1 MAVVLLKGTLVI
13 KPFSSA
19 TLELSNVPF
28 AQGADPQASDSNGWN
43 SLHLASQCGDIPS
56 ITLFL
61 NKGLNVNCTA
71 KDVRTPLMSAALR
84 GHADAARFLLSQ
96 GEDFHVFNFN
106 GQV

>member
-1 MAVVLLKGTLVI
+1 MFLL
-13 KPFSSA
+13 S
-19 TLELSNVPF
+19 
-28 AQGADPQASDSNGWN
+28 QGADPQATDSGGIN
-43 SLHLASQCGDIPS
+43 SLHMASQSGDIPT

-71 KDVRTPLMSAALR
+71 KDGRTPVMSAALG
-84 GHADAARFLLSQ
+84 GHADAVRFLLSQ

>member
-1 MAVVLLKGTLVI
+1 MFLL
-13 KPFSSA
+13 S
-19 TLELSNVPF
+19 
-28 AQGADPQASDSNGWN
+28 QGADPQARHSDGG
-43 SLHLASQCGDIPS
+43 SLLHFASQSCDIPT

-71 KDVRTPLMSAALR
+71 KDGRTPLMSAALN
-84 GHADAARFLLSQ
+84 GQGDAATFLLSQ

>member
-1 MAVVLLKGTLVI
+1 MFL
-13 KPFSSA
+13 FS
-19 TLELSNVPF
+19 
-28 AQGADPQASDSNGWN
+28 QGADPQATDYNGWN
-43 SLHLASQCGDIPS
+43 SLHLASQSGDIPT

-71 KDVRTPLMSAALR
+71 KDGRTPVMNAALF
-84 GHADAARFLLSQ
+84 GHADAATFLLSQ

>member
-1 MAVVLLKGTLVI
+1 MFLL
-13 KPFSSA
+13 S
-19 TLELSNVPF
+19 
-28 AQGADPQASDSNGWN
+28 QGADLQATDSKGLS
-43 SLHLASQCGDIPS
+43 SLHSASQCGDIQT

-71 KDVRTPLMSAALR
+71 KDGRTPLMSAALN
-84 GHADAARFLLSQ
+84 GQGDAATFLLSQ

>member
-1 MAVVLLKGTLVI
+1 MFLL
-13 KPFSSA
+13 S
-19 TLELSNVPF
+19 
-28 AQGADPQASDSNGWN
+28 QGADPQATDFDGN
-43 SLHLASQCGDIPS
+43 SLLHFASQSGDVPS

-71 KDVRTPLMSAALR
+71 KDGRTPLMSAALR
-84 GHADAARFLLSQ
+84 GHADAATFLLSQ

>member
-28 AQGADPQASDSNGWN
+28 AQGADPQALDSNGWN
-43 SLHLASQCGDIPS
+43 SLHFASQSGDIPS

-61 NKGLNVNCTA
+61 NKGLDVNCTA
-71 KDVRTPLMSAALR
+71 KGGRTPLMTAALL
-84 GHADAARFLLSQ
+84 GHADAVRFLLSQ
-96 GEDFHVFNFN
+96 GEDFHGFNFN

>member
-1 MAVVLLKGTLVI
+1 MFLL
-13 KPFSSA
+13 S
-19 TLELSNVPF
+19 
-28 AQGADPQASDSNGWN
+28 QGADPQATNSGGWN
-43 SLHLASQCGDIPS
+43 LLHFASQSGDIPT

-71 KDVRTPLMSAALR
+71 KDGRTSLMVAALE
-84 GHADAARFLLSQ
+84 GHDDAATFLLSQ

>member
-1 MAVVLLKGTLVI
+1 MFLL
-13 KPFSSA
+13 S
-19 TLELSNVPF
+19 
-28 AQGADPQASDSNGWN
+28 QGADPQATDSDGNN
-43 SLHLASQCGDIPS
+43 SLHLASQSGDIPT

-71 KDVRTPLMSAALR
+71 KDGRTPLMSAALL
-84 GHADAARFLLSQ
+84 GHADAVTFLLSQ